1 MIGRMSYSQSYYI
14 PEEPTASPIDS
25 TYYGEND
32 TNQTLE
38 DDLFAQLD
46 DMLFMS
52 MSYSYSNSDS
62 STYYGGNE
70 TNGNQTLDDDFFS
83 HFDDILFMSYSYSYT
98 VDYNST
104 YYGGNNTNY
113 HNDTHAPT
121 EVLKV
126 YI

>member
-1 MIGRMSYSQSYYI
+1 MSYSQSYYI

-25 TYYGEND
+25 TYYGGNE

-46 DMLFMS
+46 DLLFMS
-52 MSYSYSNSDS
+52 QSYSYS
-62 STYYGGNE
+62 
-70 TNGNQTLDDDFFS
+70 
-83 HFDDILFMSYSYSYT
+83 

-104 YYGGNNTNY
+104 YYSGNETNSKE
-113 HNDTHAPT
+113 PT
-121 EVLKV
+121 EKPTEFLKV

>member
-1 MIGRMSYSQSYYI
+1 MFGRMSYSQSYYI
-14 PEEPTASPIDS
+14 REEPTASPIDS
-25 TYYGEND
+25 TYYGGNE

-46 DMLFMS
+46 DLLFMS

-70 TNGNQTLDDDFFS
+70 TNGNQTLEDDLFVV
-83 HFDDILFMSYSYSYT
+83 DDILFTSMSYSYSNS
-98 VDYNST
+98 DSST
-104 YYGGNNTNY
+104 YYGGNETNS
-113 HNDTHAPT
+113 NEPT
-121 EVLKV
+121 EEPTEFLKV